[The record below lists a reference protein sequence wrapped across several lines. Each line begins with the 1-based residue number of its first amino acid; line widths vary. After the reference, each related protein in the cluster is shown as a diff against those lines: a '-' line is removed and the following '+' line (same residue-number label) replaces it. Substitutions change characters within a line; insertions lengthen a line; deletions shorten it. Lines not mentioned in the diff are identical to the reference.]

1 MYELLIVY
9 IIIFMNI
16 DYNHIVIIYIVKPT
30 SLMLAGQLSIK
41 GCMFNGI
48 ISSKETLF
56 HMTFYLPAD
65 GPTCIN
71 CNIYSVV
78 DCSYYV

>member
-1 MYELLIVY
+1 
-9 IIIFMNI
+9 MNI

-30 SLMLAGQLSIK
+30 SLMLASQLSIK
-41 GCMFNGI
+41 GHTFKGI
-48 ISSKETLF
+48 ISSKETLL
-56 HMTFYLPAD
+56 HVTFYLLGG

-78 DCSYYV
+78 DCSYHV